1 MGSESTKGK
10 YIKKRLAEKEQLRKD
25 MLQKDP
31 AKDEFFSKDIESAV
45 QFELYNTLN
54 EVSHGLTTLCS
65 ELDDSSWA
73 LLISNTE
80 KGHKKMQTMDI
91 ITKASSSI
99 SESFKAATIAIAK
112 IAELAKGLVFKVD
125 ANGTKKQS
133 SKKKQKKPSSTKKPC
148 KEGRKPTLTD
158 DEKRVVEKLR
168 FEQEMSIKDIAKSI
182 RRAEKV
188 VANYVHIV
196 DKKHT
201 RKGK

>member
-10 YIKKRLAEKEQLRKD
+10 YIKKRLAEKEQLRQEIK
-25 MLQKDP
+25 
-31 AKDEFFSKDIESAV
+31 AKKPSKAKFFSKDIESAV

-54 EVSHGLTTLCS
+54 AVSHGLTTLCN

-73 LLISNTE
+73 LLVSNTE
-80 KGHKKMQTMDI
+80 KGHKKMPTMDI

-99 SESFKAATIAIAK
+99 SESFRAATIAITK

-125 ANGTKKQS
+125 ANGTKPS
-133 SKKKQKKPSSTKKPC
+133 SKKKQKKPSSAKKPC

-168 FEQEMSIKDIAKSI
+168 LEQEMSIKDIAKSI

-201 RKGK
+201 RKGR